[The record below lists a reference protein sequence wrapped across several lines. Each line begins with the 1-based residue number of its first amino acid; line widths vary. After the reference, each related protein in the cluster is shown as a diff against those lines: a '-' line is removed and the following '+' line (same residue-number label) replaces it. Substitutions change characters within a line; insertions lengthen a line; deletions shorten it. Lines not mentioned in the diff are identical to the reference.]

1 MLKAALQRV
10 LDHLGFQVVRS
21 RTAFSPEEL
30 EIISKVRGYTSSSA
44 ERIVGLI
51 NAVKYLVANRIEG
64 AFVECGV
71 WRGGSMMAA
80 MYALL
85 NLGDTTRE
93 FYLYDTFEGMTPP
106 TDRDVMF
113 DGRKAADILKA
124 FPKVEG
130 PANYWCIASIED
142 VQRNVTATGYPADK
156 IRLIAGPVEQTL
168 PAQAP
173 ARIALLRLD
182 TDWYESTKHELIHL
196 YPRLVDH
203 GVLIIDDYGHW
214 RGAREAVDEFFGQMR
229 FRPMLHRLDYTGR
242 LVIKPRTDN

>member
-1 MLKAALQRV
+1 MVKAAVQRL
-10 LDHLGFQVVRS
+10 LDRLGFQVVRS

-30 EIISKVRGYTSSSA
+30 EIIAKVRGYTSSSA
-44 ERIVGLI
+44 ERITGLI
-51 NAVKYLVANRIEG
+51 NAVKYLVGNRIEG

-80 MYALL
+80 MYTLL
-85 NLGDTTRE
+85 NVGDTSRE
-93 FYLYDTFEGMTPP
+93 FYLYDTFEGMSPP

-113 DGRKAADILKA
+113 DGRKAADILKD

-130 PANYWCIASIED
+130 PGNYWCIASMED
-142 VQRNVTATGYPADK
+142 VWQNVVGTGYPADK
-156 IRLIAGPVEQTL
+156 IHLIRGRVEDTL
-168 PAQAP
+168 PRQAP
-173 ARIALLRLD
+173 PRIALLRLD

-196 YPRLVDH
+196 YPRLSDH

-214 RGAREAVDEFFGQMR
+214 LGARQAVDEFFAQMS

-242 LVIKPRTDN
+242 LVIKPRLNP

>member
-124 FPKVEG
+124 FPNVEG
-130 PANYWCIASIED
+130 PGNYWCIASIED